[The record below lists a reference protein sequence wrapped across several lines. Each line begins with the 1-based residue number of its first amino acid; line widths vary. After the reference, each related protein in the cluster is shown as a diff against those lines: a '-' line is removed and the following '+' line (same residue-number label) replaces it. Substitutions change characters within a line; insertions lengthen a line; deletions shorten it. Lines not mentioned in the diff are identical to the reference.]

1 MQKTNVAFSALLA
14 AFAGLMGAGGVAA
27 AAASA
32 HMPGGASLSS
42 VALVLL
48 AHAAAILAL
57 TPRCRE
63 TGLAARLWLASGL
76 VLALGAALF
85 SADIALLTLRGARLF
100 PMAAPTGGI
109 AMIVGW
115 LIGGGAGLAEFVR
128 R

>member
-1 MQKTNVAFSALLA
+1 MQKTHIAFSALLA
-14 AFAGLMGAGGVAA
+14 AFAGLMGASGVAA

-32 HMPGGASLSS
+32 HMPGGARLSS
-42 VALVLL
+42 VALVLI

-57 TPRCRE
+57 TLRSRE
-63 TGLAARLWLASGL
+63 TGLAARLWLVSAL

-100 PMAAPTGGI
+100 PMAAPTGGV

-115 LIGGGAGLAEFVR
+115 LIASGAGLAEFAR